1 MECIFQAIINL
12 EFFRN
17 DFSKNR
23 NLIIL
28 IADRCNPCKMNG
40 GRETGAITSLNV
52 SKKNS
57 TNVNNAVNSNA
68 QRVSSHD
75 TFEKKIIK
83 AMNCYVSRHSLN
95 LVSQYYLQIS
105 GINEVIKN
113 LRMFLTSYVKII
125 LLRLLEIKKIRI
137 SI

>member
-1 MECIFQAIINL
+1 
-12 EFFRN
+12 
-17 DFSKNR
+17 
-23 NLIIL
+23 
-28 IADRCNPCKMNG
+28 MNG
-40 GRETGAITSLNV
+40 GRETGAITSLNI